1 MSNKSAILKT
11 FNTHFFEFIDDVI
24 RIFPDNKDIKHA
36 RSSFEMI
43 KTANPTAIAKA
54 WYKFVYS
61 PYVNV
66 IEAGDVTFFFDK
78 DYSGDIN
85 HLANSNEIMRVIDTI
100 REPVRSMTDVEHGF
114 TMKYIQNLSK
124 LSSIYI
130 EM

>member
-11 FNTHFFEFIDDVI
+11 FNAHFFEFIDDVI

-43 KTANPTAIAKA
+43 KTANPTAIVKA

-61 PYVNV
+61 PYINV
-66 IEAGDVTFFFDK
+66 IEAGDITFFFNK
-78 DYSGDIN
+78 DYSSDIN

-100 REPVRSMTDVEHGF
+100 REPVRSMTEVEQGYS
-114 TMKYIQNLSK
+114 MKYIQNLSK
-124 LSSIYI
+124 LSGIYI
-130 EM
+130 VM

>member
-1 MSNKSAILKT
+1 MSNKSTILKT
-11 FNTHFFEFIDDVI
+11 FNSHFFEFIDDVI
-24 RIFPDNKDIKHA
+24 RIFPENKEIKQA
-36 RSSFEMI
+36 RTSFEMI
-43 KTANPTAIAKA
+43 KTANPTSIVKA

-61 PYVNV
+61 PYINV

-124 LSSIYI
+124 LSGIYI

>member
-24 RIFPDNKDIKHA
+24 RIFPENKDVKHA

-43 KTANPTAIAKA
+43 KTANPTAIVKA
-54 WYKFVYS
+54 WHKFVYS
-61 PYVNV
+61 PYESV
-66 IEAGDVTFFFDK
+66 INDGDITFFFDK
-78 DYSGDIN
+78 DYSSDIN

-100 REPVRSMTDVEHGF
+100 REPVRSMTETEQGF

-124 LSSIYI
+124 LSGIYI
-130 EM
+130 GM

>member
-1 MSNKSAILKT
+1 MSNKSTILKT
-11 FNTHFFEFIDDVI
+11 FNSHFFEFIDDVI
-24 RIFPDNKDIKHA
+24 RIFPENKEIKQA
-36 RSSFEMI
+36 RTSFEII
-43 KTANPTAIAKA
+43 KTANPTSIVKA

-61 PYVNV
+61 PYITV

-124 LSSIYI
+124 LSGIYI

>member
-1 MSNKSAILKT
+1 MSNKSTILKT
-11 FNTHFFEFIDDVI
+11 FNSHFFEFIDDVI
-24 RIFPDNKDIKHA
+24 RIFPENKEIKQA
-36 RSSFEMI
+36 RTSFEMI
-43 KTANPTAIAKA
+43 KTANPTSIVKA

-61 PYVNV
+61 PYITV

-124 LSSIYI
+124 LSGIYI